1 MSQGWKIVLVVV
13 AGGRFVNPEV
23 ETPRGFHLGPPRFE
37 EADLTTPMRNPEFIY
52 KIATAE
58 NFAAAKAAG
67 TYTGMPIDAEDGYI
81 HFSTASQL
89 AETLGLYFKGQKG
102 IVLFAV
108 RSYDMGSMLRW
119 EPSRGGQLFPHLY
132 GQLHIGAVGQY
143 ATVSVDADG
152 NVELPEWVR

>member
-1 MSQGWKIVLVVV
+1 M
-13 AGGRFVNPEV
+13 
-23 ETPRGFHLGPPRFE
+23 
-37 EADLTTPMRNPEFIY
+37 TTPMRNPEFIY

-102 IVLFAV
+102 VVLFAV

-119 EPSRGGQLFPHLY
+119 EPSRRGELFPHVY
-132 GQLHIGAVGQY
+132 GTFPISAIAWQGMVDVGDDG
-143 ATVSVDADG
+143 SV
-152 NVELPEWVR
+152 VLPPEVK